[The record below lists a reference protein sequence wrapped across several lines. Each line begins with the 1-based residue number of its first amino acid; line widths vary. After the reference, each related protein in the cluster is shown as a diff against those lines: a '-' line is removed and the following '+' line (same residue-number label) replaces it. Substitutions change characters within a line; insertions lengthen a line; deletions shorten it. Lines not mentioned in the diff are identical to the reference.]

1 MNIGT
6 LVSAEEGNVVGII
19 VPKPENARSMLYDGS
34 EVWVMVLHLRGQF
47 VENPVEYIGRAFAW
61 GPKQLE
67 VLSETCA

>member
-1 MNIGT
+1 MKIGT

-19 VPKPENARSMLYDGS
+19 VPKPENARTVPYDGS

-47 VENPVEYIGRAFAW
+47 VENPAEFIGGAFAW

-67 VLSETCA
+67 VLSESR

>member
-19 VPKPENARSMLYDGS
+19 VPKPSKARTVLYDDTA
-34 EVWVMVLHLRGQF
+34 VWVLVLHLRGQF
-47 VENPVEYIGRAFAW
+47 VDNPAEYIGRAFAW

-67 VLSETCA
+67 VINESR

>member
-19 VPKPENARSMLYDGS
+19 VPKPSKARTVLYDDTA
-34 EVWVMVLHLRGQF
+34 VWVLVLHLKGQF
-47 VENPVEYIGRAFAW
+47 VDNPAEYIGRAFAW

-67 VLSETCA
+67 VINESR

>member
-19 VPKPENARSMLYDGS
+19 VPKPSKARTVLYDDTA
-34 EVWVMVLHLRGQF
+34 VWVMVLHLRGQF
-47 VENPVEYIGRAFAW
+47 VDNPAEYIGRAFAW

-67 VLSETCA
+67 VLSESR

>member
-19 VPKPENARSMLYDGS
+19 VPKPSKARTVLYDDTA
-34 EVWVMVLHLRGQF
+34 VWVMVLHLRGQF
-47 VENPVEYIGRAFAW
+47 VENPAEYIGRAFAW

-67 VLSETCA
+67 VINESR

>member
-1 MNIGT
+1 MKIGT

-19 VPKPENARSMLYDGS
+19 VPKPENARTVPYDGS

-47 VENPVEYIGRAFAW
+47 VENPVEYIGHAFAW

-67 VLSETCA
+67 VLSESR

>member
-19 VPKPENARSMLYDGS
+19 VPKPSKARTVLYDDTA
-34 EVWVMVLHLRGQF
+34 VWVMVLHLRGQF
-47 VENPVEYIGRAFAW
+47 VENPGQYIGHTFAW

-67 VLSETCA
+67 VINESR

>member
-19 VPKPENARSMLYDGS
+19 VPKPSKARTVLYDDTA
-34 EVWVMVLHLRGQF
+34 VWVMVLHLRGQF
-47 VENPVEYIGRAFAW
+47 VDNPAEYIGRAFAW

-67 VLSETCA
+67 VINESR